1 MRIILAFIF
10 IIIAVGQSFGQV
22 KFGFKAGLSS
32 YDLGR
37 DSIRVVDDQNE
48 ERFTV
53 GINEAQYGFHAGI
66 VLQANLNG
74 FVIQPEVVWNTN
86 RVDYR
91 VTDANNVTQVVTE
104 SFQFLDIPLMI
115 GTKAG
120 PLRLNIG
127 PVGHVFL
134 NNTSGLLDFDGYK
147 EDFSTVTFG
156 YQAGIGLDFWKLL
169 IDVRYEGN
177 LNNFGDHMSFFGQ
190 QYTFSDQPRRLLAS
204 VAFVF

>member
-1 MRIILAFIF
+1 MRIILASIF
-10 IIIAVGQSFGQV
+10 ILIAVGQSFGQV